1 MLEDVVE
8 GVLAGDASTEDAVE
22 GIDDGVEVFGNQV
35 ATEMRLET
43 IDDVQKGLM
52 GFLHS
57 FVMTL
62 VGEDD
67 IALRLRQ
74 TGGLDEHLAQLVEA
88 LGVLGAEE
96 EKTPSILRTPSI
108 PRTAGAEYLLR
119 GMTCGSKS
127 GALHKGERTACRTL
141 VHPPKQ
147 GD

>member
-35 ATEMRLET
+35 ATEVGLEAIDNMLEGSVRL
-43 IDDVQKGLM
+43 
-52 GFLHS
+52 LHG

-74 TGGLDEHLAQLVEA
+74 TCGSDEHFAQMVEA
-88 LGVLGAEE
+88 EGVLGTE
-96 EKTPSILRTPSI
+96 
-108 PRTAGAEYLLR
+108 
-119 GMTCGSKS
+119 
-127 GALHKGERTACRTL
+127 
-141 VHPPKQ
+141 
-147 GD
+147 